1 MGESGPDGVERTAG
15 RQPVA
20 APRHCRRRL
29 IPKFETE
36 ALLNFLRASDSA
48 MRIGS
53 GLEVEGLEWDLL
65 RGDQQLTKKFKTWR
79 AAIEGFFSG

>member
-1 MGESGPDGVERTAG
+1 
-15 RQPVA
+15 
-20 APRHCRRRL
+20 
-29 IPKFETE
+29 
-36 ALLNFLRASDSA
+36 LNFLLASVSA

-65 RGDQQLTKKFKTWR
+65 RGDQQLAKKFKTWR